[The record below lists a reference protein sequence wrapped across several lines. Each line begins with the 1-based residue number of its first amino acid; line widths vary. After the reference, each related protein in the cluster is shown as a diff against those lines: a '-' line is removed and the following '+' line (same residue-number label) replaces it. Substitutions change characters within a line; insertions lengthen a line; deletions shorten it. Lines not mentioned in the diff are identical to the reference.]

1 IWDRWP
7 IGHSGFYPK
16 NIPNESWRYPFTH
29 PKWGNYLDK
38 SEEWT
43 RSIITMIGEGYLVNL
58 DHSVG
63 EGRERLHESIG
74 AWLHPRLASIQGTRP
89 GPVFGAS
96 WGYSMQKENRIYLHV
111 LHNPRGKIGLPS
123 GMTELLVR
131 PLGNSVRSVRTF
143 PDGKL
148 LKFTQENS
156 ELIIDLA
163 ATRLDP
169 VDAIFVVEIGN

>member
-1 IWDRWP
+1 
-7 IGHSGFYPK
+7 
-16 NIPNESWRYPFTH
+16 
-29 PKWGNYLDK
+29 
-38 SEEWT
+38 
-43 RSIITMIGEGYLVNL
+43 
-58 DHSVG
+58 
-63 EGRERLHESIG
+63 
-74 AWLHPRLASIQGTRP
+74 
-89 GPVFGAS
+89 
-96 WGYSMQKENRIYLHV
+96 MQKENKIYLHV

-131 PLGNSVRSVRTF
+131 PLGSSVRSVRTF

-148 LKFTQENS
+148 LKFAQENS